1 MTIIGFSEAC
11 AFGGCDEE
19 GCTGVFCTEPNELGF
34 GNPYLFKKT
43 IEMGRSVCEDEG
55 IEALLAKLMDEWQG
69 DSYDLTRRNCCHF
82 SEALCQALGVDEP
95 FPKWVNRLAGAG
107 AAVGD
112 AAAAAL
118 LQAQQLDERY
128 RIRETS
134 GSAWRAARAQAAA
147 LNARYRM
154 TERADKAVAHVQQRL
169 DESKTVQRGLAQAKL
184 TASAIDATLGG
195 LIGGASLS
203 DKAATALASVQ
214 NRVHGGLANAGV
226 LALDSSALTSAAKA
240 PVSK

>member
-1 MTIIGFSEAC
+1 
-11 AFGGCDEE
+11 
-19 GCTGVFCTEPNELGF
+19 
-34 GNPYLFKKT
+34 
-43 IEMGRSVCEDEG
+43 
-55 IEALLAKLMDEWQG
+55 
-69 DSYDLTRRNCCHF
+69 
-82 SEALCQALGVDEP
+82 
-95 FPKWVNRLAGAG
+95 
-107 AAVGD
+107 
-112 AAAAAL
+112 
-118 LQAQQLDERY
+118 
-128 RIRETS
+128 
-134 GSAWRAARAQAAA
+134 
-147 LNARYRM
+147 M